1 MKKIIL
7 SSLALAFGCGL
18 QAKLIEL
25 VSVDSAMLMTESK
38 AGQELAAKARKENDS
53 LTAFASTTHKELAK
67 LQDEISAKAQVLNR
81 DALQEKITIL
91 TQKRRQAEV
100 EMANKR
106 ESADLAIQRAQ
117 AQVREKQ
124 LVVMKKLCEAKGWDY
139 LAEKQHALFVSSSI
153 DKTSEVLKA
162 LDDAYDAEKK
172 TTPDI
177 SSKKNSPVTKREIK
191 TA

>member
-7 SSLALAFGCGL
+7 SSLALAFSCGL
-18 QAKLIEL
+18 QAKPIEL
-25 VSVDSAMLMTESK
+25 VSVDSAVLMAESK
-38 AGQELAAKARKENDS
+38 AGQELAEKARKENDS

-67 LQDEISAKAQVLNR
+67 LQDEISTKAQVLNR
-81 DALQEKITIL
+81 DALQEKITLL

-106 ESADLAIQRAQ
+106 ESADLVIQRAQ
-117 AQVREKQ
+117 SQVREKQ
-124 LVVMKKLCEAKGWDY
+124 LVVMKKLCEEKGWDA
-139 LAEKQHALFVSSSI
+139 LLEKQHALFVSNSI
-153 DKTSEVLKA
+153 DRTAEVLKA
-162 LDDAYDAEKK
+162 LDAAYDAEKK
-172 TTPDI
+172 TATNA

>member
-7 SSLALAFGCGL
+7 GSLALAFGCSL
-18 QAKLIEL
+18 QAKPIDL
-25 VSVDSAMLMTESK
+25 VSVDSAVLMAESK
-38 AGQELAAKARKENDS
+38 AGQELAEKARRENDS

-81 DALQEKITIL
+81 DALQEKITLL

-106 ESADLAIQRAQ
+106 ESADLLIQRAQ
-117 AQVREKQ
+117 SQVREKQ
-124 LVVMKKLCEAKGWDY
+124 LVVMKKLCEAKGWDA
-139 LAEKQHALFVSSSI
+139 LLEKQHALFVSNSI
-153 DKTSEVLKA
+153 DRTAEVLKA

-172 TTPDI
+172 NTDA